1 MLLLHVPGVTIPFA
15 ALVPP
20 KPVKDG
26 PLHKAIRMA
35 PETHTTV
42 PRTLRMPSFVK
53 MLMASMLMK
62 AGLTPKFEA
71 MYVMGASQ

>member
-26 PLHKAIRMA
+26 PLQKSHQNGTGDAYNRAENSEDAVFREDVDGFNADESRIN
-35 PETHTTV
+35 T
-42 PRTLRMPSFVK
+42 
-53 MLMASMLMK
+53 
-62 AGLTPKFEA
+62 
-71 MYVMGASQ
+71 QI